1 MLLERV
7 YDEDL
12 AQASYL
18 IGSER
23 SREAVVVDPRRDIDV
38 YLDLARTH
46 RMSIVAVTE
55 THIHADYLSGARE
68 LAAAT
73 GASLYL
79 SAEGGAQ
86 WQYGFDHK
94 PLRHG
99 DEFSV
104 GDVTLRVLHTPGHTP
119 EHLSFLVIDRSVSDQ
134 PGHILT
140 GDFVFVSDLGRPD
153 LQDEAAGARDTRF
166 ELAPLL
172 FRSLRDRFLPLPE
185 FIQVWPGH
193 GAGSACGKSLGA
205 VPTSTVGFEK
215 LTSWWAPFVLDNDEA
230 GFVEVLLDGQPD
242 APRYFGRMKRLNRD
256 GPALLGELPKLDEA
270 NFEDLPLEDVQLVD
284 VRSRKLYSAGH
295 VAGSLNIPAARPF
308 ATYASWV
315 LDPERDNRPIYLLG
329 AGREL
334 AHELRNRLLR
344 IGVDNVAGFVTEV
357 PESAATGQVRAVTP
371 QELQAME
378 DVFVLDVRSA
388 SEFAAGH
395 IPGATQIHGGRA
407 VWQLERIPGDRPV
420 VVHCLSG
427 ARSAVV
433 ASALTAAGFDNVHEL
448 DGSFRAWREANLPVA
463 TASELETAAG

>member
-153 LQDEAAGARDTRF
+153 LLDEAAGARDTRF

-205 VPTSTVGFEK
+205 VPTSSVGFEK
-215 LTSWWAPFVLDNDEA
+215 LTSWWAPFVLDDDEA
-230 GFVEVLLDGQPD
+230 GFVAALLEGQPD

-256 GPALLGELPKLDEA
+256 GPPLLGELQ
-270 NFEDLPLEDVQLVD
+270 PLEEARVEALAQGDVELVD
-284 VRSRKLYSAGH
+284 VRARMQYSEVHGR
-295 VAGSLNIPAARPF
+295 GSLNIPAAGPF

-315 LDPERDNRPIYLLG
+315 LAPERDNRPIYFLG
-329 AGREL
+329 AGQELAREL
-334 AHELRNRLLR
+334 RDRLLR
-344 IGVDNVAGFVTEV
+344 IGVDNVRGFVPQV
-357 PESAATGQVRAVTP
+357 PAGADARA
-371 QELQAME
+371 
-378 DVFVLDVRSA
+378 
-388 SEFAAGH
+388 
-395 IPGATQIHGGRA
+395 
-407 VWQLERIPGDRPV
+407 
-420 VVHCLSG
+420 
-427 ARSAVV
+427 
-433 ASALTAAGFDNVHEL
+433 
-448 DGSFRAWREANLPVA
+448 
-463 TASELETAAG
+463 